1 MPHRLPLFPDPAC
14 PAWERIIA
22 PLRACS
28 SSRTFHRQ
36 NIWWCKD
43 KKSKKRKRKEEGE
56 KKKNAGTHLS
66 QIQQRLL
73 IHSALF
79 EINLGCIAY
88 LLDDT
93 IKHRT
98 LYHLVSAKSQDGSN
112 TMGNGDWG
120 WNKAEKDR

>member
-1 MPHRLPLFPDPAC
+1 MPHRLPLFPDPAW

-28 SSRTFHRQ
+28 PSRTF
-36 NIWWCKD
+36 IAKVYGGE
-43 KKSKKRKRKEEGE
+43 KIKSKKKTKNEKRRE
-56 KKKNAGTHLS
+56 KKHNAGPHLS

-79 EINLGCIAY
+79 EINLGCIAH

-93 IKHRT
+93 IKHRA
-98 LYHLVSAKSQDGSN
+98 LYHLVSAKFQ
-112 TMGNGDWG
+112 
-120 WNKAEKDR
+120 E